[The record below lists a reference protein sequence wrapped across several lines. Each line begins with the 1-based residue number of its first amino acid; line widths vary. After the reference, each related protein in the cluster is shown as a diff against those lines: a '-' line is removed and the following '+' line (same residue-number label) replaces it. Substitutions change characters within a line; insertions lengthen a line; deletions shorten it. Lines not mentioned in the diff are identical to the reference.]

1 LIHLTVKDVVKKL
14 GAAVVSLVA
23 ALFLCAD
30 AAQASIMADFNG
42 DGVLDAVVL
51 PHPPDTK
58 IIIQISGSA
67 PQVLKHC
74 GRIISVVAADV
85 DHDGNL
91 DLSVLSERRGLLVWL
106 NKSGHGHFAALKKHR
121 VARGSGFSR
130 RSHTSATQPGDDTPA
145 ASGDQGGVPDADA
158 PRAGPVFEAAPA
170 GYTVP
175 TVFPKSYEDL
185 GKSTA
190 PRGPPT
196 LTTERHQQHVRIRA

>member
-1 LIHLTVKDVVKKL
+1 LIHVKVKDVVNKL
-14 GAAVVSLVA
+14 GAVVVSLVA
-23 ALFLCAD
+23 ALFLSAD
-30 AAQASIMADFNG
+30 AAQASILADFNG

-51 PHPPDTK
+51 PRPPDTK
-58 IIIQISGSA
+58 IVIQISGSA

-85 DHDGNL
+85 DHDGTL

-106 NKSGHGHFAALKKHR
+106 NKSGHGHFAALRKHR
-121 VARGSGFSR
+121 VPRDSGFSR
-130 RSHTSATQPGDDTPA
+130 RSYTSATQPGDDMPA

-158 PRAGPVFEAAPA
+158 PRAGPIFEASPA

-190 PRGPPT
+190 PRGPPS
-196 LTTERHQQHVRIRA
+196 LTTERLHQHVHIPA

>member
-1 LIHLTVKDVVKKL
+1 VKKL
-14 GAAVVSLVA
+14 GAVSVSLLA

-30 AAQASIMADFNG
+30 AAQASIIADFNG

-74 GRIISVVAADV
+74 GRVFSVVAADV
-85 DHDGNL
+85 DHDGHL
-91 DLSVLSERRGLLVWL
+91 DLSILSERRGLLVWL
-106 NKSGHGHFAALKKHR
+106 NKSGHGRFVALKKHR
-121 VARGSGFSR
+121 VPRGSGFSG
-130 RSHTSATQPGDDTPA
+130 RSHTSASQPGDDTPA

-158 PRAGPVFEAAPA
+158 PRAGPVFGASPA

-175 TVFPKSYEDL
+175 TVFPKSFEDL
-185 GKSTA
+185 GNSTA

-196 LTTERHQQHVRIRA
+196 LTTGRLQQHGHIPA